1 MSDYTLNNNMKI
13 LIKNKKGVELKTWL
27 DNNRTKLDNQRIFYI
42 LKANLEQ
49 GDIFKIG
56 ISERGEN
63 SSYQRLNDYFNH
75 MGKTN
80 KDNKCLGVK
89 LYLLIANTFNPSV
102 ENNKVRAIETKMIA
116 HLKGQGATARGRERF
131 KISIN
136 KLFETIDELGILK
149 QGDEVS
155 NILKR
160 SARILESNVA
170 SADTLESIIKHS
182 KTKKGLLFEVSMYKY
197 RKYDK
202 NQNSKIVKQENRNL
216 NYKDL
221 VELRD
226 GKKLVDEY
234 IKKNNLNVS

>member
-1 MSDYTLNNNMKI
+1 MKI

-27 DNNRTKLDNQRIFYI
+27 DKNRTKLDNQRIFYV

-56 ISERGEN
+56 ISEKGDK
-63 SSYQRLNDYFNH
+63 SAYGRLNDYYNH
-75 MGKTN
+75 MGKTD

-102 ENNKVRAIETKMIA
+102 ENNKVRGIETKMIA
-116 HLKGQGATARGRERF
+116 HLKEQGATARGRERF

-149 QGDEVS
+149 GDEYS
-155 NILKR
+155 NTIKR

-170 SADTLESIIKHS
+170 SADTVESIIGY
-182 KTKKGLLFEVSMYKY
+182 TKNRRGNILFEVSFYEY

-202 NQNSKIVKQENRNL
+202 NQNSKIVKQDNRTL
-216 NYKDL
+216 SYKDL
-221 VELRD
+221 VQLRD
-226 GKKLVDEY
+226 GKLVVDAY
-234 IKKNNLNVS
+234 IKKHNLDA

>member
-1 MSDYTLNNNMKI
+1 MSNYTLNNNMKI

-27 DNNRTKLDNQRIFYI
+27 DKNRTKLDNQRIFYV

-56 ISERGEN
+56 ISEKGDK
-63 SSYQRLNDYFNH
+63 SAYGRLNDYYNH
-75 MGKTN
+75 MGKTD
-80 KDNKCLGVK
+80 KDNKCLGVRI
-89 LYLLIANTFNPSV
+89 YLLIANTFNPSV

-116 HLKGQGATARGRERF
+116 HLKEQGATARGRERF

-149 QGDEVS
+149 GDEDS
-155 NILKR
+155 NTIKR
-160 SARILESNVA
+160 SARILENNVA
-170 SADTLESIIKHS
+170 SADTVDKIIKHS
-182 KTKKGLLFEVSMYKY
+182 KTKKGLLFEVSFYEY

-202 NQNSKIVKQENRNL
+202 NQNSKIVKQENRTL
-216 NYKDL
+216 SYKDL
-221 VELRD
+221 VGLRD

-234 IKKNNLNVS
+234 IKKHNLNV